1 MYLYFI
7 PMNLVTNTLG
17 NISNRNA
24 FTWLKAFLVQ
34 NTQSERTMMTGGQS
48 LGAM

>member
-1 MYLYFI
+1 
-7 PMNLVTNTLG
+7 MNLVTHTLG

-24 FTWLKAFLVQ
+24 FYWLTAILVQ
-34 NTQSERTMMTGGQS
+34 NTQSERAMLIGGDS